1 MDLDRLAD
9 PGTTASSHRPDGSER
24 AARAGIAGVGGLIG
38 LAAAT
43 VVELAAMGLSAPG
56 RVVAAALLGLAAA
69 GFAHAAV
76 ARPLLQEQRRER
88 RRWAASRRQDALAVA
103 RAEIVGRAA
112 NALAIAGNEGEALSA
127 VAAAT
132 RELLPDRDVELLLCA
147 SPDARVAWTARV
159 GAAGVDAPVSFT
171 GDGRC
176 IAAAT
181 HLPAATAT
189 TTAFDACP
197 HVVADQ
203 PVSSLCVPV
212 TVGQTT
218 IALLH
223 TTGPE
228 GELVDAA
235 ALGVISRIAALGGA
249 RITDLRPVAS
259 ELDVET
265 PDPLTGLPNHRAA
278 HRVIKELIG
287 GLTPFSLAV
296 CDLDGLE
303 AYNEQHGTES
313 GDRAIRLFASALRT
327 TLRPGDVVVRW
338 GGDEFLVVFPRC
350 SSLNAQAAM
359 ERVRERMVL
368 SLADAEM
375 APFTCSTGVADSNQG
390 ASIDE
395 LIETAD
401 LALSVAKHEGGNRVR
416 TAVF

>member
-1 MDLDRLAD
+1 M
-9 PGTTASSHRPDGSER
+9 
-24 AARAGIAGVGGLIG
+24 GIAGVGGLIG
-38 LAAAT
+38 LSALT
-43 VVELAAMGLSAPG
+43 VSELSAMGLSTPG
-56 RVVAAALLGLAAA
+56 RVGAAVVLGLAAA
-69 GFAHAAV
+69 GFAHAAIV
-76 ARPLLQEQRRER
+76 RPLLQEQRRER
-88 RRWAASRRQDALAVA
+88 RRWAESRRQDAAAVA
-103 RAEIVGRAA
+103 RAAIVGRTS
-112 NALAIAGNEGEALSA
+112 NALAIAANEGEALSA

-132 RELLPDRDVELLLCA
+132 RELLPDRDVELLLCG

-159 GAAGVDAPVSFT
+159 DAAGVDAPVPFA

-176 IAAAT
+176 VAATT
-181 HLPAATAT
+181 HLPAVVAT

-197 HVVADQ
+197 HAAAEA

-212 TVGQTT
+212 TAGQAT
-218 IALLH
+218 IAVLH
-223 TTGPE
+223 TAGPE
-228 GELVDAA
+228 GEVVDPAV
-235 ALGVISRIAALGGA
+235 LGVISRLAHLGGA
-249 RITDLRPVAS
+249 RITDLRPSAS
-259 ELDVET
+259 ELDVDT

-278 HRVIKELIG
+278 RRIIKELIG

-296 CDLDGLE
+296 CDLDGLQ
-303 AYNEQHGTES
+303 AYNEDHGTES
-313 GDRAIRLFASALRT
+313 GDRAIRLFAEALRT

-390 ASIDE
+390 SSIDE